1 MNLSK
6 KQKIFIGSYKN
17 KGLKMLV
24 DEQEIIAKFERRIIF
39 LNEKIK
45 KLENKIKELE
55 KMNMDLCN
63 SYIELATNKA
73 V

>member
-1 MNLSK
+1 
-6 KQKIFIGSYKN
+6 
-17 KGLKMLV
+17 MLV
-24 DEQEIIAKFERRIIF
+24 DEQEITAKFERRIIL

-45 KLENKIKELE
+45 KLEKKIEELE
-55 KMNMDLCN
+55 KMNIDLCN